1 MKNTSSSPSTTNTSP
16 NTLLQFTPF
25 QSAIDAS
32 FWHALVDK
40 KLDIIQL
47 SEKAQTLH
55 AYYTTGASSAGTIL
69 PPQLCI
75 PGQALEH
82 CVTR

>member
-1 MKNTSSSPSTTNTSP
+1 MKNTSTSTNISSPH
-16 NTLLQFTPF
+16 TLLQFTPF

-55 AYYTTGASSAGTIL
+55 AYYTTGTSATNTIL

-75 PGQALEH
+75 PGQALEQ